1 MKLMKDQ
8 KKRSIARSILFFAF
22 MLSLAAV
29 ASAQDR
35 DDVRTCSNASV
46 AGTWGYSETG
56 TLYLPTGAAVP
67 YASLGRYT
75 LDLDGNY
82 SGTRVASVGG
92 TLQKATFKGTAT
104 VNPDCTGTVTISFY
118 GESGN
123 LLSTVVKTL
132 VYVDNAREVRAIVT
146 SVVLPNGTNLGAVLT
161 TNAKKQFPNSG
172 NEQ

>member
-1 MKLMKDQ
+1 MKDL
-8 KKRSIARSILFFAF
+8 KKRNIIRTVFFF
-22 MLSLAAV
+22 CTLLLSLAAV

-75 LDLDGNY
+75 LDPDGNY

-92 TLQKATFKGTAT
+92 TIQKATFKGTAT
-104 VNPDCTGTVTISFY
+104 VNSDCTGTVTISFY

-123 LLSTVVKTL
+123 LLSTVIKTL

-146 SVVLPNGTNLGAVLT
+146 SVVLPNGASLGAVLT
-161 TNAKKQFPNSG
+161 TNAKKQFPNGG
-172 NEQ
+172 NEHQE